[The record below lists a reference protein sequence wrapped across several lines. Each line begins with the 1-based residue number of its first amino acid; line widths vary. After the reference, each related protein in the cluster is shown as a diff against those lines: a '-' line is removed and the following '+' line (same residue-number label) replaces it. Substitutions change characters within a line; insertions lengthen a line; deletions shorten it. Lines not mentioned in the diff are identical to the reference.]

1 MRTRPSLI
9 TLLVA
14 FFLTAP
20 YTGSVLADES
30 LPANGEVARLVGLV
44 SDPDTDW
51 EVRQTAEQSLAKL
64 PARVVLP
71 VLVAHMPD
79 QPPGVFYPPADSPA
93 ADKDAPP
100 AWQAFYAARR
110 VWKAQTGGA
119 GRPSAE
125 LADLL
130 PDLLRVAR
138 TSEAR
143 AAVAARLATAW
154 SDRAEEPLARLFRD
168 SAETSAVRA
177 RAAEALLAN
186 RPAPYRA
193 EIAGVADAA
202 PWSSDLK
209 QALFLALTAP
219 VAGAGQVK
227 AEAFTV
233 TLGFGLMEHHAREN
247 DIEAAYACARR
258 LAAYLDQRFRPD
270 PSGGPYGPDPD
281 ADPRF
286 RRETLDNARRWWGDH
301 GPAIE
306 REAAKSK
313 PGPA

>member
-1 MRTRPSLI
+1 MRITPSVI

-20 YTGSVLADES
+20 YTGPVLADDL
-30 LPANGEVARLVGLV
+30 LPATREVARLVGLV

-51 EVRQTAEQSLAKL
+51 GARQTAEQSLAKL

-71 VLVAHMPD
+71 ALVAHMPD
-79 QPPGVFYPPADSPA
+79 QPAGVFYPPADSAA

-100 AWQAFYAARR
+100 VWQAFYAARR
-110 VWKAQTGGA
+110 VWKAQTGGEERTA
-119 GRPSAE
+119 D

-138 TSEAR
+138 TSDAR
-143 AAVAARLATAW
+143 AEIAARLATAW
-154 SDRAEEPLARLFRD
+154 SDRAEEPLAQLFRD
-168 SAETSAVRA
+168 SAEASAVRA
-177 RAAEALLAN
+177 RAAEALLAH
-186 RPAPYRA
+186 RGARYRA
-193 EIAGVADAA
+193 EVAGVADAA

-219 VAGAGQVK
+219 VAGAGHAK
-227 AEAFTV
+227 ADGFTV
-233 TLGFGLMEHHAREN
+233 TLGFGLMERHAREN
-247 DIEAAYACARR
+247 DTDAAYACARR
-258 LAAYLDQRFRPD
+258 LEAYLDQRFRPD
-270 PSGGPYGPDPD
+270 PSAAPYGPDPD
-281 ADPRF
+281 TDPRF
-286 RRETLDNARRWWGDH
+286 RRETLDNARRWWGEH

-306 REAAKSK
+306 REAAKSM

>member
-1 MRTRPSLI
+1 MRIRPSVI

-14 FFLTAP
+14 FFLTIP

-30 LPANGEVARLVGLV
+30 LPATREVVRLVGLV

-51 EVRQTAEQSLAKL
+51 DVRQAAEQSLAKL

-71 VLVAHMPD
+71 VLVTHMPD
-79 QPPGVFYPPADSPA
+79 QPPGVFYPPADSAA

-100 AWQAFYAARR
+100 PWQAFYAARR
-110 VWKAQTGGA
+110 VWQIQTGGDERTA
-119 GRPSAE
+119 D

-138 TSEAR
+138 TSGAR
-143 AAVAARLATAW
+143 AAIAARLATAW

-168 SAETSAVRA
+168 SAEASAVRA
-177 RAAEALLAN
+177 QAAEALLAH
-186 RPAPYRA
+186 RAARYRA
-193 EIAGVADAA
+193 EVEGVADAE

-209 QALFLALTAP
+209 QALFLALAAP
-219 VAGAGQVK
+219 VVGAGHAK
-227 AEAFTV
+227 ADGFTV
-233 TLGFGLMEHHAREN
+233 TLGFGLMERHAREN
-247 DIEAAYACARR
+247 DSDAAYACARR
-258 LAAYLDQRFRPD
+258 LEAYLGQRFRPD
-270 PSGGPYGPDPD
+270 PSAARYGPDPD
-281 ADPRF
+281 ADPHF
-286 RRETLDNARRWWGDH
+286 RRETLDNARRWWSDH

-306 REAAKSK
+306 HEAAKAK